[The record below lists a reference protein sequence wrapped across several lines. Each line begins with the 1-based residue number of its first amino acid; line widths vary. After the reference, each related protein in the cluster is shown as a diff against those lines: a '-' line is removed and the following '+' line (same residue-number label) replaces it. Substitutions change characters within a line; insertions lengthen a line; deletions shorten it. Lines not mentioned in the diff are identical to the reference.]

1 VVEVVVVPKGPVGT
15 VVVVVAVVV
24 LVVTLESVVVG
35 VVVVSIVVV
44 VLVEPKGS
52 SGVVPGVV
60 LDVVEFEASVVLVVL
75 LTLVLVVLV
84 VLVDEPVMTLD
95 GTVVGLGELVD
106 VVVANVSV
114 LGLVGGT
121 VELLGTVTT
130 EPGSTLETTVKVEG
144 KPSVARSEPLG
155 AATLVAA
162 STSCAT
168 RKVHVPVS
176 ALVGTASDTR

>member
-24 LVVTLESVVVG
+24 LVVVLGSEVVG

-60 LDVVEFEASVVLVVL
+60 LDVIEFEASVVLVVL
-75 LTLVLVVLV
+75 LTLVLV

-144 KPSVARSEPLG
+144 KPSVARSVPLG

-168 RKVHVPVS
+168 RKVHVPFS